1 MISALFSVVLPQL
14 ASSALVTVSILF
26 TLVGTL
32 GFLIGSLLML
42 PEIVIP
48 SEA

>member
-14 ASSALVTVSILF
+14 TSSALVTVSLLF
-26 TLVGTL
+26 TLVGAL

>member
-14 ASSALVTVSILF
+14 AGSAWVTVSLLF
-26 TLVGTL
+26 TLVGAL

-48 SEA
+48 SET